1 MRWYFGLVV
10 ETSVRFLNSKN
21 KKMQKQNLILL
32 HGALGSLKSF
42 EHLIPHLSK
51 DFNVIAPDL
60 KWHGKRSQT
69 DSDFSMLDLVA
80 DFEYLLQNENIQ
92 SAHVFGFSMGG
103 YVALSLALKKPELFK
118 SIMTLGTKLDW
129 RPEQA
134 EKEIKMLDVKKI
146 QEKVPQFAQYLE
158 AIHGKN
164 WIELCQQTVN
174 MMLDLGS
181 NPILTKE
188 NISTIELPIR
198 LCLGDQ
204 DQMVSLEETT
214 DFYRALSKGELQVLP
229 NCMHPIEKVNNEFL
243 AQSIINFSK

>member
-1 MRWYFGLVV
+1 MRWYFGLMV

-42 EHLIPHLSK
+42 EHIIPHLSK

-80 DFEYLLQNENIQ
+80 DFEYLLQKENIQ

-134 EKEIKMLDVKKI
+134 EKEIKM
-146 QEKVPQFAQYLE
+146 
-158 AIHGKN
+158 
-164 WIELCQQTVN
+164 
-174 MMLDLGS
+174 
-181 NPILTKE
+181 
-188 NISTIELPIR
+188 
-198 LCLGDQ
+198 
-204 DQMVSLEETT
+204 
-214 DFYRALSKGELQVLP
+214 
-229 NCMHPIEKVNNEFL
+229 
-243 AQSIINFSK
+243 